1 MEPTGRAAALPSSA
15 PLHPLLLLTL
25 CCGLALDYMDA
36 HHLPRP
42 AAAGHAGKK
51 EGGFVGGHTGSPPP
65 GRPRAARASDPELVS
80 FCYLHMREQR
90 KERESRTD
98 INENLIFFEE
108 TRPRTKSD
116 PTSKS
121 SGQGYDGA
129 ANERDP
135 DGAER
140 ERHASRAR
148 AHTIDTH
155 PRGDAAHFY
164 CESCKAKL
172 RSRLASRKAGGTRDN
187 MVDLMS
193 LPPPGSDEEED
204 EATALLPAIAAPPP
218 GFRDNS
224 SDEDDPKRR
233 AAAQGQ
239 EQGRHLCSI
248 LYDEIPVT
256 LIDSVQTRTVRDHAQ
271 ELDDALVST
280 LQALE
285 ALAASED
292 CPHPPPQ
299 QTAGSGA
306 AVPFFSPFNLA
317 FLQHVLPFIL
327 PFVLLPS
334 IARPLRAGSQLL
346 QGELCPG
353 HAAASGTRQPRS
365 PAAQLCPPSAAH
377 SLWHSSCCQVSLL
390 VPPTSLQPCSYS
402 HRNPSQDLFLG
413 QELNG
418 AGLLT
423 SNLLNELTL
432 TGGSN

>member
-1 MEPTGRAAALPSSA
+1 MWCPSGHEPFLSEEAKAGAGRAKPPSAPRLCRAEGREHVDVPAGRAAAFPSSS
-15 PLHPLLLLTL
+15 PLSPALLVTL
-25 CCGLALDYMDA
+25 CCAFGLDYINA
-36 HHLPRP
+36 HNLHRP
-42 AAAGHAGKK
+42 AGHTGKK
-51 EGGFVGGHTGSPPP
+51 ESGFVGGPAASPTE
-65 GRPRAARASDPELVS
+65 GRARAARASDSELVS

-90 KERESRTD
+90 KERESRMD

-135 DGAER
+135 DGLDR

-164 CESCKAKL
+164 CESCQAKIK
-172 RSRLASRKAGGTRDN
+172 SRLALRKAGKPGGARDN

-204 EATALLPAIAAPPP
+204 ETTALLPAIAAPPP

-233 AAAQGQ
+233 AAAAQGQ
-239 EQGRHLCSI
+239 EQGRHLCGI

-306 AVPFFSPFNLA
+306 AVLFFFPAAFLPLCASSPLFFS
-317 FLQHVLPFIL
+317 
-327 PFVLLPS
+327 S
-334 IARPLRAGSQLL
+334 RPWPQ
-346 QGELCPG
+346 
-353 HAAASGTRQPRS
+353 
-365 PAAQLCPPSAAH
+365 PAAG
-377 SLWHSSCCQVSLL
+377 
-390 VPPTSLQPCSYS
+390 QP
-402 HRNPSQDLFLG
+402 
-413 QELNG
+413 
-418 AGLLT
+418 
-423 SNLLNELTL
+423 
-432 TGGSN
+432 

>member
-1 MEPTGRAAALPSSA
+1 MGGSATG
-15 PLHPLLLLTL
+15 T
-25 CCGLALDYMDA
+25 G
-36 HHLPRP
+36 
-42 AAAGHAGKK
+42 AAG
-51 EGGFVGGHTGSPPP
+51 VP
-65 GRPRAARASDPELVS
+65 AARASDSELIS

-121 SGQGYDGA
+121 SGQGYNGA
-129 ANERDP
+129 ANQYDP
-135 DGAER
+135 DGLDQD
-140 ERHASRAR
+140 RHASRAR

-155 PRGDAAHFY
+155 LRSDASHFY
-164 CESCKAKL
+164 CESCQAKIK
-172 RSRLASRKAGGTRDN
+172 SRLASCKGGKPGSTRDN

-204 EATALLPAIAAPPP
+204 ETTSLLPAIAAPPP

-233 AAAQGQ
+233 AAAQSQ
-239 EQGRHLCSI
+239 DQGRHLCGI

-256 LIDSVQTRTVRDHAQ
+256 LIDNVQPRTVRDHAQ

-299 QTAGSGA
+299 QTAGISVAVTFFFFPIAFLSYGTSFPLVSFSYPICDCGA
-306 AVPFFSPFNLA
+306 A
-317 FLQHVLPFIL
+317 
-327 PFVLLPS
+327 
-334 IARPLRAGSQLL
+334 
-346 QGELCPG
+346 
-353 HAAASGTRQPRS
+353 
-365 PAAQLCPPSAAH
+365 
-377 SLWHSSCCQVSLL
+377 SSK
-390 VPPTSLQPCSYS
+390 
-402 HRNPSQDLFLG
+402 N
-413 QELNG
+413 
-418 AGLLT
+418 
-423 SNLLNELTL
+423 
-432 TGGSN
+432 